1 MHYYKRHL
9 GDYAR
14 DTGHLTALEHGIYGL
29 LLDWYYANEKP
40 IPADKAAR
48 IARGNPDETQS
59 VLSEFFELT
68 AQGWKHRRA
77 DREIREY
84 NAKADRN
91 RAVGKLGGR
100 PPKTQTVSK
109 ENPQETLTKN
119 QEPLTNK
126 EQKQKIGSPTGSRL
140 PAEWVL
146 PRSWGEW
153 AEQERPDLDVRRE
166 AASFADYWHGVA
178 GAKARK
184 ADWEAT
190 WRNWIRKADGMR
202 RRAEQRPEPSK
213 RMQQLQRM
221 EELKHGG
228 LGTAGDRNGAST
240 PDLLGP
246 RQGACLR
253 LGGGNGSGVGGGG
266 ET

>member
-91 RAVGKLGGR
+91 RTVGKLGGR

-109 ENPQETLTKN
+109 ENPRETLTKN

-126 EQKQKIGSPTGSRL
+126 EQKQKTGSPTGSRL
-140 PAEWVL
+140 PPDWVL
-146 PRSWGEW
+146 PDDWRVW
-153 AEQERPDLDVRRE
+153 AEQERPDLIVQRE
-166 AASFADYWHGVA
+166 ADSFADYWHGVA
-178 GAKARK
+178 GAKGRK
-184 ADWEAT
+184 ADWKGT
-190 WRNWIRKADGMR
+190 WRNWIRRADGMR
-202 RRAEQRPEPSK
+202 RRAEQQAQPSA
-213 RMQQLQRM
+213 RMGKLTKL
-221 EELKHGG
+221 EEMKHG
-228 LGTAGDRNGAST
+228 LGNSGNHHGDAT
-240 PDLLGP
+240 LDLLGP

-253 LGGGNGSGVGGGG
+253 LGGGNGSGMGGGG
-266 ET
+266 